1 MVPNSF
7 DLFFK
12 PPTAD
17 PANCG
22 IPRGTSAVPTAGI
35 NELVP
40 ELDVSD
46 LQASL
51 RFWCGLLGFEVAY
64 DRPAARFA
72 YLVRGHIQIMLCER
86 NGNWEV
92 GELSPPFGR
101 GVNFQMTVIA
111 LAPIVTALRIA
122 NWPLFRQE
130 TTHGAGLVIGSGV
143 KENSW
148 SKILTDICCDLRKK
162 SELANWHRITR
173 DPPPSW
179 AGKQTLF
186 RFAVPLLVM
195 VRCKRSKRSC
205 RASRFGRSASNCR
218 PASRR

>member
-1 MVPNSF
+1 MVPKSF

-12 PPTAD
+12 PPTVD
-17 PANCG
+17 PAD
-22 IPRGTSAVPTAGI
+22 RGTSRGTGAVPTAGI

-51 RFWCGLLGFEVAY
+51 SFWCGLLGFEVAY

-92 GELSPPFGR
+92 GELIPPFGR

-111 LAPIVTALRIA
+111 LAPIVTALRVA

-130 TTHGAGLVIGSGV
+130 NDAWYRTGDRERGQREFLVQ
-143 KENSW
+143 
-148 SKILTDICCDLRKK
+148 
-162 SELANWHRITR
+162 
-173 DPPPSW
+173 DPD
-179 AGKQTLF
+179 GYLL
-186 RFAVPLLVM
+186 RFAQEIGTRPLPEDH
-195 VRCKRSKRSC
+195 
-205 RASRFGRSASNCR
+205 A
-218 PASRR
+218 